1 MEALTQELATLDAV
15 NQDVWRTQASIRRD
29 TANVVL
35 QTAFAMKECKPAAS
49 TPAELRDRLEPASDA
64 NVSDLWAK
72 KLLRWADQF
81 GRDLF
86 GIGGTR
92 APNAKKNRAT
102 LPAPKP

>member
-1 MEALTQELATLDAV
+1 MEALTQELASLDAV
-15 NQDVWRTQASIRRD
+15 NQDVWRTEAAIRRD

-35 QTAFAMKECKPAAS
+35 QTAFAMKECKAAAS
-49 TPAELRDRLEPASDA
+49 TPTELRDRLEPAADVSG
-64 NVSDLWAK
+64 SDLWAK

-86 GIGGTR
+86 GIGGVR
-92 APNAKKNRAT
+92 EPNAKKRRAT